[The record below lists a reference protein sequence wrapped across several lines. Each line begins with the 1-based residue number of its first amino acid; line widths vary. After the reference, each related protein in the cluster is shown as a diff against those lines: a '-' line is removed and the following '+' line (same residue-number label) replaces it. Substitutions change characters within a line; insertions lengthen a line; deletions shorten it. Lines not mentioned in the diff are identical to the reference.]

1 MKPTKAL
8 SLIGYAALAT
18 GSGAATTFILIGRGF
33 ATPLSPLNL
42 SITLV
47 AIALVLVILAV
58 PMIRYRAA
66 LKDAKKKPKRVPPFY
81 AIRVLVLAKAT
92 SIAGALFLG
101 WHLGVLA
108 AQLTRPE
115 PRLAPTI
122 AGLVAAAIAT
132 TAGIVVEHLFRI
144 PPDQTDA
151 EGNPA

>member
-8 SLIGYAALAT
+8 ALIGYAALAT
-18 GSGAATTFILIGRGF
+18 GSGAATTFILVSRGSV
-33 ATPLSPLNL
+33 TPLSPLNL

-47 AIALVLVILAV
+47 AVAVVLVILAI

-66 LKDAKKKPKRVPPFY
+66 LKDTTKQPKRVPPFY
-81 AIRVLVLAKAT
+81 AIRVVVLAKAT

-122 AGLVAAAIAT
+122 TGLIAAAIT
-132 TAGIVVEHLFRI
+132 TAAGIVVEHLFRI